1 MYANAPATI
10 MSRTQIT
17 SATTRP
23 VLDSPAG
30 GGGCLLGGMRDSS
43 KRPTLQ
49 GAVNGTRDG
58 ERPGSTVRIARHR
71 CPRKYTVQFNWWA
84 RRVNEFA
91 LTESLCGVVKRPVPT
106 RAAHADCAGEA

>member
-1 MYANAPATI
+1 

-17 SATTRP
+17 RATTRP

-30 GGGCLLGGMRDSS
+30 GGGCLLGGMHDSS

-84 RRVNEFA
+84 QHVNEFA
-91 LTESLCGVVKRPVPT
+91 RTEPMCGVVKRAVRT
-106 RAAHADCAGEA
+106 TSARSVC